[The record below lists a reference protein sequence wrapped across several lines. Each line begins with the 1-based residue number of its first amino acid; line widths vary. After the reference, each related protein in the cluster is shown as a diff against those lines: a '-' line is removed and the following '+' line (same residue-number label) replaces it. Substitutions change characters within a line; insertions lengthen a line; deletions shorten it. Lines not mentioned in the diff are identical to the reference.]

1 MEFISILYQGCHWNG
16 DYSELDSHLTNSQE
30 HLGGDGASSKY
41 PTSPS
46 SNSTTSFNTASSS
59 TASSSSS
66 SSSSSSPSSSSTSST
81 TTGQGEGNSTDAIAN
96 AAALKK
102 QGDAKYSF
110 NQYATAIPLYTKS
123 ISVIEFHYDKVRK
136 RKADQAAACE
146 EEEVEEEEEEDTVEG
161 NVANVGKAGIVNVSK
176 VKRSQVKSQDETGEE
191 EEEETELSKLH
202 SACFLNRATSY
213 FMLREYAK
221 CASDCDQAIKISPRY
236 KKAYIRKSAS
246 QVVLGHFKEAIFTM
260 QQGVEKLPGDQEM
273 IMELNK
279 VMTLSDTYD
288 AGVNMLMN
296 EEWLKAKN
304 LFADMLA
311 SKVIS
316 SSNAKILLGA
326 AQAEIGIGMCDR
338 AMKLTLQVCD
348 KYICINMC

>member
-1 MEFISILYQGCHWNG
+1 
-16 DYSELDSHLTNSQE
+16 
-30 HLGGDGASSKY
+30 
-41 PTSPS
+41 
-46 SNSTTSFNTASSS
+46 
-59 TASSSSS
+59 
-66 SSSSSSPSSSSTSST
+66 
-81 TTGQGEGNSTDAIAN
+81 
-96 AAALKK
+96 
-102 QGDAKYSF
+102 
-110 NQYATAIPLYTKS
+110 
-123 ISVIEFHYDKVRK
+123 
-136 RKADQAAACE
+136 
-146 EEEVEEEEEEDTVEG
+146 VEG

-191 EEEETELSKLH
+191 EEEEETELSKLH

-221 CASDCDQAIKISPRY
+221 CTSDCDQAIKISPKY

-338 AMKLTLQVCD
+338 AMKLTLQVCE
-348 KYICINMC
+348 KYMCVINIYIYIEQKSLSYIIVICWLLIHNIRYTNILKIKIIMGCSKKKKKKKKGDSK